1 MSEICERCKK
11 ECEIPFELVPSGDVL
26 CQDCIWDFLKEGE
39 ELGGKK

>member
-1 MSEICERCKK
+1 MKFAEDVKK
-11 ECEIPFELVPSGDVL
+11 SVKYLLNLPPSGDVL